1 MKVVMMIIM
10 ILTKTNIYKI
20 IEEEVVKE
28 REDSFQMM
36 ACKVNRLKWGIL
48 EMLTLMVKNMD
59 HLIFLIVNIWAT
71 GNKTVDQAVQCSIK
85 VKLIHKPMFKTN

>member
-1 MKVVMMIIM
+1 M
-10 ILTKTNIYKI
+10 ILTKQITYKI
-20 IEEEVVKE
+20 IEEEEVKE
-28 REDSFQMM
+28 REGSLQMM
-36 ACKVNRLKWGIL
+36 ACKDNRLKWGIL

-59 HLIFLIVNIWAT
+59 HLIFLIVITWAT